1 MALNRT
7 IAGFLLLACAWTSAL
22 ADVAPTEFARIDK
35 APSGQPRALQLAIV
49 SYAPTDAR
57 DFTVD
62 LIGAVH
68 IGDRA
73 YYQALNERF
82 RGYDAVLFELVIP
95 DPDGSER
102 EYDYTGSVMSQMQIG
117 LKDALGLAF
126 QLDEIDYTAPN
137 FVHADMSRSMLS
149 ASMDERGES
158 LYVYFWRLF
167 YAAINDY
174 ADDPLGLRDLGL
186 VASLMGKGGNGSLKT
201 AVAYEMVVATREGD
215 FLGGESGSALI
226 AARNEHAI
234 GVLREQID
242 SGVRRIALFYGAA
255 HMTDLERRLVDE
267 LGLVPTAVDW
277 TDAWLL
283 GED

>member
-1 MALNRT
+1 MTLKRT
-7 IAGFLLLACAWTSAL
+7 IAGILLLACAWTVSL
-22 ADVAPTEFARIDK
+22 AAVAPTEFARIDRS
-35 APSGQPRALQLAIV
+35 ASGQPRALQLAIV
-49 SYAPTDAR
+49 SYAPADASGY
-57 DFTVD
+57 TVD

-73 YYQALNERF
+73 YYQALNEHF